1 MMPTIKLGDTG
12 QAVFVARCL
21 LAMDELSD
29 IFDAPMEIVV
39 KDFQKVHGQTADGII
54 GAKTWKEMANTAP
67 TVSTARNRYGCYA
80 SAVQSLLNDPDVKV
94 DGIYGQKTKAAVK
107 AYQTRQGLTSDGV
120 VGRNTWRS
128 FILGEV
134 PAGKVINDCAYYCQW
149 DKRWSKVMYSNH
161 GDKKQTIGNSG
172 CGPTSAAMILATWID
187 PAITPV
193 QTCEDAQKH
202 GYRTYS
208 SGTSWKYFPHVFEAY
223 SGFQKYQQT
232 ASLETLKKAIR
243 EGALAVCS
251 MNNKDGNFWTKGGH
265 FITVVG
271 VDDRYIY
278 ANDPNKTSHP
288 RKQALD
294 KFKVCMKQA
303 FIYWRAER

>member
-1 MMPTIKLGDTG
+1 MLPTIKKGDTG
-12 QAVFVARCL
+12 QAVFVASC
-21 LAMDELSD
+21 MMGMNDLSD
-29 IFDAPMEIVV
+29 VFTEELETAV
-39 KDFQKVHGQTADGII
+39 KAFQRSVDLTADGII
-54 GAKTWKEMANTAP
+54 GPSTWGKIADTAP
-67 TVSTARNRYGCYA
+67 TVSTTKNKYGCYA
-80 SAVQSLLNDPDVKV
+80 SGVQTLLNDPGVKV

-107 AYQTRQGLTSDGV
+107 AYQTRQKLSADGIT
-120 VGRNTWRS
+120 GRQTWRS
-128 FILGEV
+128 FILGET
-134 PAGKVINDCAYYCQW
+134 PAEKVINDCVYYCQW

-161 GDKKQTIGNSG
+161 NDKSQTIGNSG

-202 GYRTYS
+202 GYRTYE
-208 SGTSWKYFPHVFEAY
+208 SGTSWGYFPHVFKAY
-223 SGFQKYQQT
+223 NGFRKYQQT

-271 VDDRYIY
+271 VDDSYIY
-278 ANDPNKTSHP
+278 ANDPNKTAHP
-288 RKQALD
+288 RKQKHD
-294 KFKVCMKQA
+294 KFKLCMKQA
-303 FIYWRAER
+303 FIYWK

>member
-1 MMPTIKLGDTG
+1 MMQTIRKGDTG
-12 QAVFVARCL
+12 QDVFVARCL

-29 IFDAPMEIVV
+29 VFDEPMEIVV
-39 KDFQKVHGQTADGII
+39 KDFQTVHKLTADGII
-54 GAKTWKEMANTAP
+54 GKSTWEELANTAP
-67 TVSTARNRYGCYA
+67 TVSTTKNKYGCYA
-80 SAVQSLLNDPDVKV
+80 SAVQSLLNDPSVKV
-94 DGIYGQKTKAAVK
+94 DGIYGTKTKAAVK
-107 AYQTRQGLTSDGV
+107 AYQTRQKLSADGI
-120 VGRNTWRS
+120 VGKQTWRS

-134 PAGKVINDCAYYCQW
+134 PQGKVINDCVYYCQW
-149 DKRWSKVMYSNH
+149 DSRWKNVMYSNH

-172 CGPTSAAMILATWID
+172 CGPTSAAMILAEWID

-202 GYRTYS
+202 GYRTYE
-208 SGTSWKYFPHVFEAY
+208 SGTSWGYFPHVFKAY
-223 SGFQKYQQT
+223 NGFRKYQQT
-232 ASLETLKKAIR
+232 ASLETLKNAIR
-243 EGALAVCS
+243 DGALAVCS

-265 FITVVG
+265 FITIVG
-271 VDDRYIY
+271 VDDKYIY